1 MKTLIPALLF
11 SAAIP
16 AVCQTTPQ
24 QTIDPNQF
32 PQLQVPQLPR
42 QFALT
47 PLDSAKTKVF
57 TFDGNLPMPRIVVA
71 APTPGLA
78 DPHMDEKIIHRP
90 PQGTFAQQQPRTPL
104 AGNLYPGL
112 QLLPIETARLEPIPV
127 YFPRVKVEPIPI
139 NALNARMIPV
149 LTVKQ
154 STAPKK

>member
-1 MKTLIPALLF
+1 MSQLSTLPPVT
-11 SAAIP
+11 SAAETPHWTARHGKPIIFVILTMV
-16 AVCQTTPQ
+16 AVGVY
-24 QTIDPNQF
+24 
-32 PQLQVPQLPR
+32 L
-42 QFALT
+42 ALT
-47 PLDSAKTKVF
+47 IPVAVF
-57 TFDGNLPMPRIVVA
+57 PSTDFPRIVVA

-112 QLLPIETARLEPIPV
+112 QLLPVETARLEPIPV

-154 STAPKK
+154 STAPKR